1 MVYMNVCV
9 YIIIYL
15 CIYVYI
21 VLSPLY
27 IISLA
32 LTKISIFKEA
42 TRNHIKFFFSCRF
55 FVWFFFYSLGVFLY
69 TKSVL
74 LAFIFIFFFRYIC
87 MCVYMYTY
95 SLHMYVCMCVNNKP
109 LALQWREFLV
119 RLHLPKKPLI
129 SNEINKLLCSS
140 RVSSTSRYPLP
151 NIKAECY

>member
-1 MVYMNVCV
+1 MCLLVSLSTKYTSIYMVYMNVCV

-95 SLHMYVCMCVNNKP
+95 SLHMYVCMYVCKQQTVSP
-109 LALQWREFLV
+109 LVEGVFGAPALT
-119 RLHLPKKPLI
+119 KKTI
-129 SNEINKLLCSS
+129 
-140 RVSSTSRYPLP
+140 
-151 NIKAECY
+151 NIKRNQQITVF